1 MTGHAR
7 EDDAASDPDFEWVN
21 TWAAAATAPRAPAAA
36 PVGGPADIAGAMRSR
51 PSDVGTASTPAD
63 PSPEIT
69 AGVPEDCDAEQ
80 AQSAVVPL
88 ETARRRKRWTHL
100 FRIITR
106 EGETE
111 RLTEPGLSMFDAPE
125 APSPAT
131 GRAQDAGEGNDAEA
145 ILDLTRIERDIAEI
159 ELVRDR
165 LLSAS
170 APARRRTADRL
181 ASARTS
187 DYVPILV
194 GGVLAFTSLVVFG
207 AAASFV
213 SLR

>member
-36 PVGGPADIAGAMRSR
+36 PVGGRTDVAGAMR

-69 AGVPEDCDAEQ
+69 AGAPEDCDAEQ

-125 APSPAT
+125 APSRAT
-131 GRAQDAGEGNDAEA
+131 GRAQDADEGNDAEA

-181 ASARTS
+181 ALARTS
-187 DYVPILV
+187 DYVPILI

>member
-36 PVGGPADIAGAMRSR
+36 PVGGRTDVAGAMR

-63 PSPEIT
+63 PSPDTT

-125 APSPAT
+125 APSRAT

-181 ASARTS
+181 ALARTS

>member
-36 PVGGPADIAGAMRSR
+36 PVGGRTDVAGAMR

-63 PSPEIT
+63 PSPDTT

-125 APSPAT
+125 APSRAT
-131 GRAQDAGEGNDAEA
+131 GRAQDADEGNDAEA

>member
-36 PVGGPADIAGAMRSR
+36 PVGGRTDVAGAMR

-125 APSPAT
+125 APSRAT
-131 GRAQDAGEGNDAEA
+131 GRAQDADEGNDAEA

-181 ASARTS
+181 ALARTS

>member
-36 PVGGPADIAGAMRSR
+36 PVGGRTDVAGAMR

-131 GRAQDAGEGNDAEA
+131 GRAQDAGEGNVAEA
-145 ILDLTRIERDIAEI
+145 ILDFTRIERDIAEI

-181 ASARTS
+181 ALARTS
-187 DYVPILV
+187 DYVPILI